1 MRTYLL
7 KRAIR
12 MALVVWLVTLAVFV
26 MLRFSGDPASVM
38 LPFDATPEIREAF
51 RREMGLDRPLHV
63 QYAVFLARTLRGDF
77 GSSVRYRQPVSTLIG
92 ERLPATLLLT
102 AAGIGLTLL
111 LGVPLGVI
119 QATRRGSVL
128 DRIGTGV
135 AVIVFSMPGF
145 WLGMMLIT
153 VFAVRLRWLPSSGIG
168 SWQHLML
175 PAFTVASALLAYT
188 SLLVRDGMADVLMQD
203 YVRTARAKGVV
214 ERTVRYRHAL
224 RNALIPVI
232 GMIGLQMGTLLGG
245 AVITESVF
253 QWPGIGLL
261 ALQSIGTRDF
271 PLVQGTVF
279 FLALSVAGM
288 NLVADLLY
296 AVADPR
302 IRYA

>member
-1 MRTYLL
+1 
-7 KRAIR
+7 

>member
-1 MRTYLL
+1 
-7 KRAIR
+7 

-51 RREMGLDRPLHV
+51 RQEMGLDRPLHV

>member
-1 MRTYLL
+1 
-7 KRAIR
+7 

-253 QWPGIGLL
+253 Q
-261 ALQSIGTRDF
+261 
-271 PLVQGTVF
+271 
-279 FLALSVAGM
+279 
-288 NLVADLLY
+288 
-296 AVADPR
+296 
-302 IRYA
+302 